1 MNRATGDFWKD
12 WDTEDAAGVS
22 PDRLRSATEES
33 IAHIVQ
39 QARQILEIVPGE
51 RRLMPSFGCRIHQLD
66 TVQTPLE
73 KSTGAALIEEAL
85 ERWAPT
91 LAVERAE
98 VDDIGDGWLRVRLK
112 LSAAWCSFNMAH
124 RRGRA
129 AVTQHDNFS
138 GSARSG
144 S

>member
-73 KSTGAALIEEAL
+73 KNTGAARIEEAL

-91 LAVERAE
+91 LAGFVFDSSYQRLGVASTWPID
-98 VDDIGDGWLRVRLK
+98 VDEPPLHNTTTFPAVRG
-112 LSAAWCSFNMAH
+112 AAH
-124 RRGRA
+124 EE
-129 AVTQHDNFS
+129 NF
-138 GSARSG
+138 
-144 S
+144 